1 MTQPID
7 RSSGRI
13 RGRRRR
19 RALVAGL
26 VAVAA
31 LAGAVGFLRRD
42 QTHVFHQARERIVGS
57 RVAEAWTTERSG
69 VERVRFVD
77 GEGAVVA
84 SALVRRPLAPAGSRR
99 TLVVYAGRQTG
110 DRILDLVPER
120 PDVVLVAPL
129 YPEIDR
135 TGPVAKAL
143 WPWRVRR
150 AVFTTVAGG
159 ISALAQL
166 DGEGVPRG
174 RTVVLAAS
182 LGSSFGTIHAAL
194 DERVDE
200 LVVVHGGG
208 DLPLVLGNYYAGH
221 RRPVLAALA
230 PWVAEALVDTFDP
243 VHWIAD
249 VAPRPVLVIASRRDK
264 YFPVASVEALAAAAG
279 DAQRLVWTDTD
290 HVGASKTEIVA
301 AVMAE
306 IERYLDGPESETMA
320 GGGASAA
327 P

>member
-1 MTQPID
+1 MTRPID
-7 RSSGRI
+7 RSWGRI

-26 VAVAA
+26 VAMAA
-31 LAGAVGFLRRD
+31 LTGLVGFLRRD
-42 QTHVFHQARERIVGS
+42 QTHLFRAARERIVGA
-57 RVAEAWTTERSG
+57 RVAAAWTTERSG
-69 VERVRFVD
+69 VERVQFVD
-77 GEGAVVA
+77 GDGAVVA
-84 SALVRRPLAPAGSRR
+84 SALVRRPLAPSGSRR

-135 TGPVAKAL
+135 RGPAAKVL
-143 WPWRVRR
+143 WAWRVRR

-159 ISALAQL
+159 MAALARL
-166 DGEGVPRG
+166 DAEEVPRG

-194 DERVDE
+194 DGRVDE

-208 DLPLVLGNYYAGH
+208 DLPLVLGTYYEGRH
-221 RRPVLAALA
+221 RPVLAAVA

-243 VHWIAD
+243 VHWIDD

-279 DAQRLVWTDTD
+279 EPQRIVWTDTD
-290 HVGASKTEIVA
+290 HVGASKAAIVA

-306 IERYLDGPESETMA
+306 IERYLDGTESETTA